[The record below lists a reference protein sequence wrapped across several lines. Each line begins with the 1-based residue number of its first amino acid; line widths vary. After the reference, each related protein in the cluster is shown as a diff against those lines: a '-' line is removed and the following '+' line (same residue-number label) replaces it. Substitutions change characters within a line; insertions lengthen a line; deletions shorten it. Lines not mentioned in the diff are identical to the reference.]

1 MRSVN
6 TLPEGYR
13 ELLSV
18 DMKKDKRLAVLVN
31 ALSLVIAAI
40 LGFPVHFFA
49 IPFSS
54 IGWGGQTAYLIH
66 VAVLFGGMFIYIIL
80 HELVHGIAMKLCG
93 TKKVKYGF
101 TGLYAFAGSDDY
113 YYKKPYIAIALA
125 PIVVW
130 GVILGITNA
139 LVPVEWFWVVYFIQ
153 LINLS
158 GAAGDLYVTFKFAG
172 LPKDVL
178 VRDYG
183 VSMTVY
189 ARGEDGPAESV
200 SQTEKE

>member
-1 MRSVN
+1 MKSVN

-18 DMKKDKRLAVLVN
+18 DMKKDKKLAVFVN
-31 ALSLVIAAI
+31 VLSLVIAAI
-40 LGFPVHFFA
+40 LGLPVHFFA
-49 IPFSS
+49 IPFTSL
-54 IGWGGQTAYLIH
+54 GWGGQKAYLIH
-66 VAVLFGGMFIYIIL
+66 VAVLFGSMFVYIVL

-113 YYKKPYIAIALA
+113 YYKRPYVAIALA

-130 GVILGITNA
+130 GVILGIVNA

-158 GAAGDLYVTFKFAG
+158 GAAGDLYVTCKFAG

-178 VRDYG
+178 IRDYG

-189 ARGEDGPAESV
+189 ARGEECSAESV
-200 SQTEKE
+200 SQAEKE

>member
-1 MRSVN
+1 MKSVRA
-6 TLPEGYR
+6 LPEGYR

-18 DMKKDKRLAVLVN
+18 DMKKDKKLAVLVN
-31 ALSLVIAAI
+31 ALSLLIAAV
-40 LGFPVHFFA
+40 LGLPVHFFS
-49 IPFSS
+49 IPFTS
-54 IGWGGQTAYLIH
+54 IGWGGQKAYLIH
-66 VAVLFGGMFIYIIL
+66 VAVLFGGMFVYIIL

-125 PIVVW
+125 PIAVW
-130 GVILGITNA
+130 GVILGIINA

-158 GAAGDLYVTFKFAG
+158 GAAGDLYVTCKFAG
-172 LPKDVL
+172 LPKDIL

-189 ARGEDGPAESV
+189 AHGNDGSAELANP
-200 SQTEKE
+200 TEKE

>member
-40 LGFPVHFFA
+40 LGFPVPFFA

-54 IGWGGQTAYLIH
+54 IGWGGRTAYLIH

-130 GVILGITNA
+130 GVILGIINA

>member
-54 IGWGGQTAYLIH
+54 IGWGGRTAYLIH

-125 PIVVW
+125 PIVIW
-130 GVILGITNA
+130 GVILGIINA

-189 ARGEDGPAESV
+189 ARGEDGPAELV

>member
-1 MRSVN
+1 
-6 TLPEGYR
+6 
-13 ELLSV
+13 
-18 DMKKDKRLAVLVN
+18 
-31 ALSLVIAAI
+31 
-40 LGFPVHFFA
+40 
-49 IPFSS
+49 
-54 IGWGGQTAYLIH
+54 
-66 VAVLFGGMFIYIIL
+66 
-80 HELVHGIAMKLCG
+80 MKLCG

-130 GVILGITNA
+130 GVILGIVNA

-158 GAAGDLYVTFKFAG
+158 GAAGDLYVTCRFAG
-172 LPKDVL
+172 LPKDIL
-178 VRDYG
+178 IRDYG

-189 ARGEDGPAESV
+189 ARGEDGSAESV

>member
-54 IGWGGQTAYLIH
+54 IG
-66 VAVLFGGMFIYIIL
+66 
-80 HELVHGIAMKLCG
+80 
-93 TKKVKYGF
+93 
-101 TGLYAFAGSDDY
+101 
-113 YYKKPYIAIALA
+113 
-125 PIVVW
+125 
-130 GVILGITNA
+130 
-139 LVPVEWFWVVYFIQ
+139 
-153 LINLS
+153 
-158 GAAGDLYVTFKFAG
+158 
-172 LPKDVL
+172 
-178 VRDYG
+178 
-183 VSMTVY
+183 
-189 ARGEDGPAESV
+189 
-200 SQTEKE
+200 

>member
-40 LGFPVHFFA
+40 LGFPVHFFV

-54 IGWGGQTAYLIH
+54 IGWGGQKSYLIH

-130 GVILGITNA
+130 GVILGIINA

-200 SQTEKE
+200 SQTAKE

>member
-1 MRSVN
+1 MKAVN

-18 DMKKDKRLAVLVN
+18 DMKKDKKLAVFVN
-31 ALSLVIAAI
+31 VLSLVIAAI
-40 LGFPVHFFA
+40 LGLPVHFFA
-49 IPFSS
+49 IPFTSL
-54 IGWGGQTAYLIH
+54 GWGGQKAYLIH
-66 VAVLFGGMFIYIIL
+66 VAVLFGGMFVYIVL

-130 GVILGITNA
+130 GVILGIVNT

-158 GAAGDLYVTFKFAG
+158 GAAGDLYVTCRFAG

-178 VRDYG
+178 IRDYG

-189 ARGEDGPAESV
+189 ARGENGSAESV

>member
-1 MRSVN
+1 MKSVRA
-6 TLPEGYR
+6 LPEGYR

-18 DMKKDKRLAVLVN
+18 DMKKDKKLAVLVN
-31 ALSLVIAAI
+31 ALSLLIAAV
-40 LGFPVHFFA
+40 LGLPVHFFSV
-49 IPFSS
+49 PFTS
-54 IGWGGQTAYLIH
+54 IGWGGQKAYLTH
-66 VAVLFGGMFIYIIL
+66 VAVLFGGMFVYVIL

-113 YYKKPYIAIALA
+113 YSKKPYIAIALA

-130 GVILGITNA
+130 GVILGIVNA

-158 GAAGDLYVTFKFAG
+158 GAAGDLYVTIKFAG
-172 LPKDVL
+172 LPKDIL

-189 ARGEDGPAESV
+189 GRGEDGPAESV
-200 SQTEKE
+200 NQTEKE